1 MKRVPGA
8 VLLKAMPGKRKK
20 SAVSGKTASP
30 AEKTKAGTGKD
41 EKKNRKT
48 KAKAEKKRKTEK
60 TETMEHARS
69 LRSGTVPYL
78 LEADGTIRVMLV
90 TPKGGGAWM
99 LPTGNMEKGMTA
111 HESAAKE
118 AFEEA
123 GVVGICDPVMLGE
136 YRFRQSQLVRIFP
149 LRITRILEHWEETGE
164 RSRFLFKLEKA
175 VKIADGED
183 IRSVLRKL
191 RDYLAKQS

>member
-8 VLLKAMPGKRKK
+8 VLLKAMPGKRGK
-20 SAVSGKTASP
+20 SSVSGQTASP
-30 AEKTKAGTGKD
+30 AEKTNAGTEKSGK
-41 EKKNRKT
+41 KT
-48 KAKAEKKRKTEK
+48 KKAEAEKKRKTEK
-60 TETMEHARS
+60 AAPMGHARD

-78 LEADGTIRVMLV
+78 IEADGTIRVMLV

-99 LPTGNMEKGMTA
+99 LPKGNVEKGMTA
-111 HESAAKE
+111 HASAAKE

-123 GVVGICDPVMLGE
+123 GVMGICDPVVLGE

-149 LRITRILEHWEETGE
+149 LRITRILERWEETGL

-175 VKIADGED
+175 LKIADGDD
-183 IRSVLRKL
+183 IRSILRKL
-191 RDYLAKQS
+191 GDYVKKQS